1 MKFFIITIDTE
12 GDNLWGYKDGDH
24 ITTQNAK
31 FLSRFQ
37 DLCNRFDFIPV
48 WLTNYE
54 MAESDEYVEFVKK
67 YIPRNL
73 CEIGIHVHAWN
84 NPPHHELT
92 RKFGGNPYLIEYPV
106 EIMEK
111 KFLTTLNLIKDRIG
125 VSPKSHRS
133 GRWAMDDRYFKLL
146 EKHGIIAD
154 CSITPYISWTKS
166 PGATI
171 PGGSD
176 YSKASPYVHEIG
188 SIVEVPMTIRKMSIF
203 NNLKTAKQFI
213 KRAIWGNKVWLRPAT
228 NSLQEM
234 IDLVNIVDKDP
245 NCDYLEFMIHSS
257 ELMPGGSP
265 YFKDSKSIE
274 QMYNTIEALFHYIKG
289 LGYSGISLY
298 DYASSKKK

>member
-1 MKFFIITIDTE
+1 
-12 GDNLWGYKDGDH
+12 
-24 ITTQNAK
+24 
-31 FLSRFQ
+31 
-37 DLCNRFDFIPV
+37 
-48 WLTNYE
+48 
-54 MAESDEYVEFVKK
+54 
-67 YIPRNL
+67 
-73 CEIGIHVHAWN
+73 
-84 NPPHHELT
+84 
-92 RKFGGNPYLIEYPV
+92 
-106 EIMEK
+106 
-111 KFLTTLNLIKDRIG
+111 
-125 VSPKSHRS
+125 
-133 GRWAMDDRYFKLL
+133 MDDRYFKLL

-154 CSITPYISWTKS
+154 CSFTPYISWTKS